1 MVTDAVLIKEVRT
14 EMPSLSGL
22 LLYTHL
28 NIPKYIWPI
37 LKCAV
42 QIHLRAIV
50 QNFTAPWRRRMQEM
64 FHLCGICSIGLC
76 DQSVY
81 VSE

>member
-14 EMPSLSGL
+14 EMPSQWITVV
-22 LLYTHL
+22 YPFKHTK
-28 NIPKYIWPI
+28 NIWPI

-64 FHLCGICSIGLC
+64 FHLC
-76 DQSVY
+76 SVGY
-81 VSE
+81 RKGFM